1 MILPV
6 ARAGAGGSCRSMGRG
21 VRVEVLSLPLGV
33 GTLSLTADL
42 PRLLPLPRSR
52 TISRQRPSD
61 GARGGDLVERAALF
75 IAMND
80 MMVNDGVVIPVVWH
94 PQVSAIFQEAES
106 DTERLGQHILEPQG
120 LV

>member
-1 MILPV
+1 
-6 ARAGAGGSCRSMGRG
+6 
-21 VRVEVLSLPLGV
+21 
-33 GTLSLTADL
+33 
-42 PRLLPLPRSR
+42 
-52 TISRQRPSD
+52 
-61 GARGGDLVERAALF
+61 LVERAALF